1 MRRGRSI
8 VGLAAA
14 LLLAVACASAKSAG
28 PRGASCPLTQQDSA
42 FLGRGSVYRDCA
54 VDTKAKLVQQ
64 TARIDY
70 RPTRP
75 GNACYS
81 ADVELVVDT
90 LGKPE
95 ISTVRVIRANDRGF
109 ADAMVA
115 SVPGWQFEPATLGGK
130 RVRQIVNQ
138 HQAIGTVVVAVP
150 AGSPPPPSG
159 SRMVRPPSC

>member
-1 MRRGRSI
+1 MKSSRMI
-8 VGLAAA
+8 AGLTAA
-14 LLLAVACASAKSAG
+14 LTLAVACATTKTAG
-28 PRGASCPLTQQDSA
+28 LRGASCPLTQQDSA
-42 FLGRGSVYRDCA
+42 FLGRGPVYRDCA
-54 VDTKAKLVQQ
+54 VDKKARLVQQ
-64 TARIDY
+64 TARVDY

-75 GNACYS
+75 GNGCYS

-115 SVPGWQFEPATLGGK
+115 SVPGWQFEPATIAGQ
-130 RVRQIVNQ
+130 RVRQIVNE
-138 HQAIGTVVVAVP
+138 HQAMGTVVVAVP
-150 AGSPPPPSG
+150 AGSAPPPSG